1 MTDENK
7 PKRKPA
13 PPIVE
18 ADFISPSGIPR
29 RVLVPQGE
37 TNLAAGIPSSLDLSR
52 AFPHMPDSFV
62 RELTISC
69 HAVGLVKPIDF
80 FAPDAGQRFR
90 AAMLS
95 VIRHDFSN
103 VQAIAKEDMEGK
115 S

>member
-37 TNLAAGIPSSLDLSR
+37 TNLAAGIPVSLDLSPLY
-52 AFPHMPDSFV
+52 PHMPDEFV
-62 RELTISC
+62 RELTSAC
-69 HAVGLVKPIDF
+69 HAVGLIKAIDF
-80 FAPDAGQRFR
+80 LAPDAGQKFR

-95 VIRHDFSN
+95 VIKHDFSN
-103 VQAIAKEDMEGK
+103 AQSLAKEELEGHK
-115 S
+115 